1 MSNSGETILLS
12 IKQCMLFKIIGKD
25 GQVKKNAADWQQS
38 DFLWSGRC
46 LVTRSPEHCIIKF
59 VENND
64 IEFCSCIVSDDSVQ
78 NVNDSSRYF
87 ILKVNEIN
95 GGRKATVGLG
105 FVDRSNAFDF
115 SAVLQDI
122 ERKMNKKDSTQIDS
136 VQTENYIL
144 NDGEMISLP
153 FDDLTPVTNTMN
165 NLQPF
170 DEAKVRSVTFNS
182 SQAQPIDIE
191 EEKEETV
198 IVLNEVQPQSTQPP
212 SIDFSNFGQ
221 STQTTHQNLEIN
233 STTNSKNT
241 VDIFANFNQQ
251 AVTTSQTNTINFDLF
266 SSPST
271 QNKSSTQNALDILL
285 FN

>member
-46 LVTRSPEHCIIKF
+46 LVTRSPEHCIVKF

-64 IEFCSCIVSDDSVQ
+64 IEFCSCIVSDNSIQ

-122 ERKMNKKDSTQIDS
+122 ERKMNKKDSTQVDS
-136 VQTENYIL
+136 VQTDNYIL
-144 NDGEMISLP
+144 NDGETISLP
-153 FDDLTPVTNTMN
+153 FDNLTAVTDTPN
-165 NLQPF
+165 NLRPF
-170 DEAKVRSVTFNS
+170 DETKVPSITFNA

-191 EEKEETV
+191 EEKEET
-198 IVLNEVQPQSTQPP
+198 ITVLNEVQPQTNQPP

-221 STQTTHQNLEIN
+221 PTQVTQQKLEIN
-233 STTNSKNT
+233 STTNSTNT
-241 VDIFANFNQQ
+241 VDLFSNFNQQ
-251 AVTTSQTNTINFDLF
+251 PVTHSQKDTINFDLF

-271 QNKSSTQNALDILL
+271 QNKLSTQNALDILL